1 MIPSVSPSAPIR
13 RTSFAVISSLSRF
26 SFSLSFA
33 LIVQHLQAKKIT
45 VQRHHISARQ
55 HSRHNRTKRKTINQ
69 HHNRCAGESGVL
81 CFVFHAYIIH
91 HQIALVKTFFAI
103 FSTFFK
109 MCFPVSGTTKMS
121 MEKYHKKIRQ
131 IVWFFLLCIIFH
143 ENFCRFSSQLNIY
156 KTASMVYNDTCW
168 WATACQVPLFCTP
181 HSVFAKC
188 QAYDISALKQSRC
201 AFFIFQSRITRVYN

>member
-55 HSRHNRTKRKTINQ
+55 HSRHSCAKRKTINPR
-69 HHNRCAGESGVL
+69 HNRCAGESGAL

-91 HQIALVKTFFAI
+91 HRIALVKTFFAF

-109 MCFPVSGTTKMS
+109 SRFPVFSTTKMS
-121 MEKYHKKIRQ
+121 MEKTHKKHRQ
-131 IVWFFLLCIIFH
+131 KACFFLLCIIFH

-156 KTASMVYNDTCW
+156 KTASMVYNDTC
-168 WATACQVPLFCTP
+168 
-181 HSVFAKC
+181 
-188 QAYDISALKQSRC
+188 
-201 AFFIFQSRITRVYN
+201 